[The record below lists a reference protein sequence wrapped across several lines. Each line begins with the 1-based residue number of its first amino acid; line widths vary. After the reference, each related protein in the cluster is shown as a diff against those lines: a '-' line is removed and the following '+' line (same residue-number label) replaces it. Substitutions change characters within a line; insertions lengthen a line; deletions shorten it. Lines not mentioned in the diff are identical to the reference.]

1 MGMGMNFTPER
12 QAELDKLLPRYPSKE
27 AALLPAMRMAQ
38 EEFGYLSNDVIDFL
52 AKLIGLPV
60 ARVRA
65 VATFYTMFETRPV
78 GRYHVQ
84 VCQNLTCSMM
94 GAEHIV
100 THLEKRLGIAAG
112 ETTADKK
119 FSLSRVECLGACGT
133 APVMQINDD
142 YYEALTPE
150 KVSEILEGLH

>member
-133 APVMQINDD
+133 APVMQINDE